1 MRTHN
6 LSREAT
12 ETERGSGEKASHAC
26 IKFSSKKI
34 NYLTNT
40 EFVLSLA
47 SGFIAINFL
56 NFRHSF
62 MIGKYCLSWSASWA
76 KARRYWLSK
85 PSFSTI

>member
-12 ETERGSGEKASHAC
+12 EIEQGSGEKASHAC

-40 EFVLSLA
+40 EFMLSLA
-47 SGFIAINFL
+47 SEFIAINFL

-62 MIGKYCLSWSASWA
+62 MIGKYFLSWSASWA
-76 KARRYWLSK
+76 KARRYWPSK